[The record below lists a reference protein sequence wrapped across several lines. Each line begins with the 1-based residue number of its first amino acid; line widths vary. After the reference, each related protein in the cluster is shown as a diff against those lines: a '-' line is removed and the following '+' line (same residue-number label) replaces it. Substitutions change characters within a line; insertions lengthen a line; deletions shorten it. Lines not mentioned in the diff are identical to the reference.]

1 MTDLLTWAASTAELH
16 LADMGRRW
24 IHVQAVADVARG
36 IAPAFDA
43 AADELVAAAY
53 LHDVGYAP
61 ALALD
66 GFHPLDG
73 GRFLRE
79 VGQERLACLVAH
91 HSGARIEAGFRGI
104 CDYDEEFPYLAS
116 PLDDALTFCDL
127 TTSPSG
133 ESITLGERI
142 DEIVSRYGSGS
153 STSRAMLA
161 GTPDFER
168 ACLATEAR
176 IEAAGIDLC
185 QRMAGS
191 SDSR

>member
-16 LADMGRRW
+16 LGEMGRRW
-24 IHVQAVADVARG
+24 VHVQAVADVARR
-36 IAPAFDA
+36 IAPAFSD

-61 ALALD
+61 ALAVD

-73 GRFLRE
+73 GRFLRGI
-79 VGQERLACLVAH
+79 GQERLACLVAH
-91 HSGARIEAGFRGI
+91 HSGARIEAEFRGLS
-104 CDYDEEFPYLAS
+104 DYEQEFPYLAS
-116 PLDDALTFCDL
+116 SLDDALTFCDL

-133 ESITLGERI
+133 EAIALGERI
-142 DEIVSRYGSGS
+142 DEIVTRYGSDS

-161 GTPDFER
+161 CAPDFAR
-168 ACLATEAR
+168 ACLATQTR
-176 IEAAGIDLC
+176 VEAAGIDLC

-191 SDSR
+191 RDSR